1 MKEEF
6 RCFIGG
12 LSWSTTDRSLE
23 TAFRPYGSIIEAKVV
38 FDRETN
44 RSRGF
49 GFVTFE
55 DEESME
61 NAIRKMHNQE
71 LEGRS
76 ITVSKAE
83 PPRSGGGGGGG
94 GGGGRDR
101 GDRYDRDRERGG
113 GGGGGGASGNCFKCG
128 NKGHWARDCPENG
141 GGGGGG
147 GGGRDRY
154 GSDRYGSDRGDRYGD
169 GSRGSGGRY
178 TGGGGGG
185 GDRGGDRYGSRDS
198 GRRSGPYDRPSNRSS
213 NGGSRDDRY

>member
-141 GGGGGG
+141 G
-147 GGGRDRY
+147 
-154 GSDRYGSDRGDRYGD
+154 
-169 GSRGSGGRY
+169 
-178 TGGGGGG
+178 
-185 GDRGGDRYGSRDS
+185 DRYGSRDS